1 MAACTPAIRSDLQS
15 SDTFFAWLNS
25 QSAIANPL
33 MASTYTI
40 TPADTTTLTAVQTN
54 LKAHSDCLTQLG
66 GSVTS
71 INTGNSV
78 KRTKITEL
86 QQQIKDRALDV
97 QISQDRALLVRH
109 PEMSRSYYEG
119 LLRLGRPMSH
129 YSVPI
134 LIGISTFLLSLSLF
148 MFLSI
153 LRIDSRLFI
162 SIPAYLY
169 HSSSMSSQYSTPF
182 WIMTGISTVLLGL
195 TIYAFTR

>member
-1 MAACTPAIRSDLQS
+1 MACTPAIKLNLQS
-15 SDTFFAWLNS
+15 SETFFTWLNS

-33 MASTYTI
+33 MASTHTI
-40 TPADTTTLTAVQTN
+40 TPADMTTLSDVMIT
-54 LKAHSDCLTQLG
+54 LKKHSQCLSELG

-71 INTGNSV
+71 INTENSL

-86 QQQIKDRALDV
+86 QKQIKDRALDV

-148 MFLSI
+148 MFLNI
-153 LRIDSRLFI
+153 LRIDSRLLI

-169 HSSSMSSQYSTPF
+169 HSSSTGSPYSTPF
-182 WIMTGISTVLLGL
+182 WIMTGISTILLGL

>member
-1 MAACTPAIRSDLQS
+1 MACTPAIRSDLQS
-15 SDTFFAWLNS
+15 SETFFSWLNS

-33 MASTYTI
+33 MASTHTI
-40 TPADTTTLTAVQTN
+40 TPADTIALTNVMTT
-54 LKAHSDCLTQLG
+54 LKAHSDCLTELTA
-66 GSVTS
+66 SVET
-71 INTGNSV
+71 INTGNSI

-86 QQQIKDRALDV
+86 QQQIKDRTLDI

-134 LIGISTFLLSLSLF
+134 IIGISTFLLSLSLF
-148 MFLSI
+148 MFLNI

-169 HSSSMSSQYSTPF
+169 HSSGVGSPYSTPF
-182 WIMTGISTVLLGL
+182 WIMAGISTVLLGL